1 MGSYASTSY
10 GEPRFTQDIDVLVA
24 LDHEQVG
31 ALCDAFP
38 PPDCYVS
45 RDAAEAAVRR
55 RGQFNVI
62 HPASG
67 TKVDFMVAR
76 SEGWHQADMKGRR
89 RVRILPDAEGL
100 MVRPEDVIIGKLR
113 HYKQGAN
120 TSTTLL
126 DNGVAAVNAPF
137 LMASCD
143 WAAAAWSRRVS
154 GRGHGDTSG
163 RGS

>member
-76 SEGWHQADMKGRR
+76 SEGWHQADMKGRPYRLR
-89 RVRILPDAEGL
+89 RIARWMSRSDS
-100 MVRPEDVIIGKLR
+100 R
-113 HYKQGAN
+113 
-120 TSTTLL
+120 
-126 DNGVAAVNAPF
+126 F
-137 LMASCD
+137 LMTWRLSYL
-143 WAAAAWSRRVS
+143 RRP
-154 GRGHGDTSG
+154 RTSATVIFAMP
-163 RGS
+163 RFQ